1 MLNVTNKSYARKIID
16 RLVHQTANK
25 NPVLLHRLGSESKQI
40 MSVAGKAR
48 RLKQAKEEPIKEI
61 EKYWQERERQFK
73 EIKHMGSREDVAAK
87 IRADT
92 QVKL

>member
-25 NPVLLHRLGSESKQI
+25 NPVLLHRLGSET
-40 MSVAGKAR
+40 VAGKAR
-48 RLKQAKEEPIKEI
+48 CLKQAKEEPIKEI